1 MRVELVYM
9 QYNISDQTGSVLMF
23 CSYYFKNGY
32 PKHFVL
38 IFCRA
43 VSLALFLFFWGGQ
56 NQGFCSYK
64 IVLIKNRE
72 KSMGVIYRLSP
83 GVVLIFFSFVK
94 KEILE
99 KIRYVIFFTVFYW
112 NDIFKSGYLLYKQ
125 NTSVTRLFHII
136 F

>member
-23 CSYYFKNGY
+23 CSYYFKNGC

-72 KSMGVIYRLSP
+72 KSVAVMYKLSS

-94 KEILE
+94 YETLE
-99 KIRYVIFFTVFYW
+99 KIGYVIFYTVFY
-112 NDIFKSGYLLYKQ
+112 
-125 NTSVTRLFHII
+125 
-136 F
+136 